1 MIKNYLRSSVNPNK
15 PFMTDKP
22 LIDDYVLYADD
33 DDDDKMVLRESFE
46 QYAVGKTLVTVS
58 TGQELLDYL
67 TDNMQQRGLP
77 CLVILDQNMP
87 GLTGVEV
94 VKVLRE
100 HEWFRNIPLVMFS
113 TNQPMQEAIL
123 KEYRVPVEIKP
134 NSFQQWEKIA
144 LRLLSHCS
152 QFKKE
157 NPNDN
162 K

>member
-1 MIKNYLRSSVNPNK
+1 
-15 PFMTDKP
+15 MTNRP

-67 TDNMQQRGLP
+67 TDNVQQMGLP

-87 GLTGVEV
+87 GMSGVEV
-94 VKVLRE
+94 AKILRE
-100 HEWFRNIPLVMFS
+100 HEWFKNLPLVMFS
-113 TNQPMQEAIL
+113 TNHPLEDSIL
-123 KEYRVPVEIKP
+123 KEYKVPVEIKP
-134 NSFQQWEKIA
+134 NSFKQWEKIA
-144 LRLLSHCS
+144 LQLLAHCN

-157 NPNDN
+157 NPEEN